1 MQQHTHTAA
10 SLLLFATVCALHTTL
25 AEVQVTTNI
34 LSNHTDVQLDAA
46 LLNQHVA
53 AAYAAVGLPND
64 MAYIQS
70 TNLLQTN
77 YPIGNTNPPPEK
89 KSDNNAGTNAVL
101 AVVIIV
107 AVLFLLY
114 WLCWYNN
121 AYQWLGAWWYGTYPR
136 AEESKASCVQVK
148 ITQKPPP
155 NRQQQYGSFQGDP
168 SAPPQ
173 QNAPQQYRAFQGD
186 PSAPP
191 QQNAPQQYRVFQGDP
206 SAPPQQYNQPQ
217 QNTPQQYYVQPQPA
231 PQYYVQPDNTQ
242 PLPQYYQQP
251 IQYPTWTP

>member
-10 SLLLFATVCALHTTL
+10 SLLLFTTLCALHTTS
-25 AEVQVTTNI
+25 AEVKVTTNI
-34 LSNHTDVQLDAA
+34 LSNHTDLQLDAA
-46 LLNQHVA
+46 LLNQQVA

-64 MAYIQS
+64 LAYIQS
-70 TNLLQTN
+70 TSLLQAN
-77 YPIGNTNPPPEK
+77 YPIGNTDPPPEK
-89 KSDNNAGTNAVL
+89 KDDNNAGTNAVL

-121 AYQWLGAWWYGTYPR
+121 TYQWLGAWWYGTYPR

-148 ITQKPPP
+148 ITQKPPQ

-173 QNAPQQYRAFQGD
+173 QNTPQQYRSFQGD
-186 PSAPP
+186 PSAP
-191 QQNAPQQYRVFQGDP
+191 
-206 SAPPQQYNQPQ
+206 PQ
-217 QNTPQQYYVQPQPA
+217 QNTPQQYYVQPECYVPQTTPQPT
-231 PQYYVQPDNTQ
+231 PQYYVQPDNTPPQ
-242 PLPQYYQQP
+242 PQYYQQP
-251 IQYPTWTP
+251 PQQQPQYYQQPVQYATWTP

>member
-1 MQQHTHTAA
+1 MQQPTHTAA
-10 SLLLFATVCALHTTL
+10 RLLLFTTVCALHTTL

-34 LSNHTDVQLDAA
+34 LSNNTDVKLDAA
-46 LLNQHVA
+46 LLNQQVA

-64 MAYIQS
+64 LAYIQS

-77 YPIGNTNPPPEK
+77 YPIGNTDPPPEK
-89 KSDNNAGTNAVL
+89 KDDNNAGTNAVL

-107 AVLFLLY
+107 AVLFLFY

-121 AYQWLGAWWYGTYPR
+121 AYQWLGSWWYGTYPR

-148 ITQKPPP
+148 ITQKPLP

-168 SAPPQ
+168 SAPQQ

-191 QQNAPQQYRVFQGDP
+191 QQ
-206 SAPPQQYNQPQ
+206 YNQ
-217 QNTPQQYYVQPQPA
+217 PQQYYVQPECYV
-231 PQYYVQPDNTQ
+231 PQST
-242 PLPQYYQQP
+242 PQYYQQP
-251 IQYPTWTP
+251 QPQPPQQPQFYQQPVQYATWTP